1 MLPPNRPNST
11 TGQMSLMKR
20 ASDVPPL
27 VESFGRRPVTS
38 LDGVGDEIGER
49 RRAA

>member
-1 MLPPNRPNST
+1 
-11 TGQMSLMKR
+11 MKR

-38 LDGVGDEIGER
+38 SIAVGDEVGEGAAR
-49 RRAA
+49 R